1 MACDRT
7 PYVYRIVSI
16 YGEIYIG
23 SRTAKKCDPREFW
36 VTYFTSS
43 KVVRSLIDKFGYDY
57 FNIEHIE
64 IFNTTED
71 AYRTEQKRIKDIW
84 GSEKLLNR
92 HFQDDDKDIWL
103 TTSLPA
109 ERNPMFGRTGDKHP
123 LYGKVGAMKGKTGK
137 EHPMFGRR
145 FPGMNAGEKNY
156 WYGKSSPMK
165 GCVPWE
171 NPSAI
176 KYGTVK
182 MWLSADTAF
191 CFWKEHNVG
200 YSKLSQ
206 ATNISEGVCSSMIAR
221 FKAGWNPLEDLDW
234 IIFKRKQG

>member
-43 KVVRSLIDKFGYDY
+43 KVVHSLIDKFGYDY

-84 GSEKLLNR
+84 D
-92 HFQDDDKDIWL
+92 Q
-103 TTSLPA
+103 
-109 ERNPMFGRTGDKHP
+109 
-123 LYGKVGAMKGKTGK
+123 
-137 EHPMFGRR
+137 
-145 FPGMNAGEKNY
+145 KNY
-156 WYGKSSPMK
+156 LIDISKMMIKIFGSPQVYQRNEIRCSVGLGTNIHYMGKSEP
-165 GCVPWE
+165 
-171 NPSAI
+171 
-176 KYGTVK
+176 
-182 MWLSADTAF
+182 
-191 CFWKEHNVG
+191 
-200 YSKLSQ
+200 
-206 ATNISEGVCSSMIAR
+206 
-221 FKAGWNPLEDLDW
+221 
-234 IIFKRKQG
+234 